1 MHPTL
6 QDYYHLKIFMAI
18 GEKEQSAR
26 ILKRNGPVMHKVF
39 LEKWIP
45 LENEY
50 FEKMKI
56 KEKCDLI
63 YSIP

>member
-1 MHPTL
+1 
-6 QDYYHLKIFMAI
+6 MAI
-18 GEKEQSAR
+18 DEKEQSKR

-56 KEKCDLI
+56 KEKSDLI
-63 YSIP
+63 YSIL